1 MLVTEHMLQGT
12 IVLTLSGRFGQ
23 SHDPVLENA
32 LLKGTDQRT
41 KQIVFNLEKVSSI
54 DSTGIGLIFLT
65 FYRLEQIGINLRL
78 VNPKPEVRKLLDL
91 VKIPLLIPLFNSNE
105 EAVTAQPPQVN
116 ALQQSSKK
124 KVPHRS
130 RRKAPAV
137 LFNTPTFGVS
147 A

>member
-1 MLVTEHMLQGT
+1 MTISLVSDPSHSITHFQG
-12 IVLTLSGRFGQ
+12 
-23 SHDPVLENA
+23 HDPVLENA

-54 DSTGIGLIFLT
+54 DSTGIGWIFLT

-91 VKIPLLIPLFNSNE
+91 VRIPLLIPLFNSNE
-105 EAVTAQPPQVN
+105 EAVTARPPQVK

-124 KVPHRS
+124 KATHRS
-130 RRKAPAV
+130 RRETSAV
-137 LFNTPTFGVS
+137 LANVPTLGAS

>member
-23 SHDPVLENA
+23 SHDPVLESA
-32 LLKGTDQRT
+32 LFKGTDQRT

-91 VKIPLLIPLFNSNE
+91 VRIPLLIPLFNSNE
-105 EAVTAQPPQVN
+105 EAVTARPPQVK

-124 KVPHRS
+124 KATHRS
-130 RRKAPAV
+130 RRETSAV
-137 LFNTPTFGVS
+137 LPNAPTLGAS

>member
-91 VKIPLLIPLFNSNE
+91 VKIPLLMPLFNSNE
-105 EAVTAQPPQVN
+105 EAVTAQPPQGN

-124 KVPHRS
+124 KATHRS
-130 RRKAPAV
+130 RRETSAV
-137 LFNTPTFGVS
+137 LANAPTLGAS